1 LTLCNERCFGCC
13 FGCPNF
19 APAKRGFY
27 IHTYITCMYVC
38 YFAPAKRGF
47 YIHTYITCM
56 YVCYF
61 APAKHGFWWLFWL
74 SMFWLSP
81 LELVERSVA
90 CKSKV
95 VKRRRGRDPSISESG
110 DPQAWLVKA
119 KWSKGDKVVKRAKW
133 SKGDVEGES
142 RTVIPHA
149 TSIQMLSA
157 V

>member
-1 LTLCNERCFGCC
+1 MRDVLVVVLVVQTSLQRSVAFTYIHILLVCMYATSLQRSMAFGGC

-19 APAKRGFY
+19 APAKRGF
-27 IHTYITCMYVC
+27 
-38 YFAPAKRGF
+38 
-47 YIHTYITCM
+47 
-56 YVCYF
+56 
-61 APAKHGFWWLFWL
+61 WLL
-74 SMFWLSP
+74 FWLSP

-95 VKRRRGRDPSISESG
+95 VKRRLGRDPSISESE

-142 RTVIPHA
+142 PRGP
-149 TSIQMLSA
+149 
-157 V
+157 